1 MKQEIGGGRRS
12 LLTIAALFVLLLA
25 GCGASDGSS
34 GSGDQPDQGP
44 NQSGNLRTPVQELQ
58 PGDCFNTE
66 VGGGELTSVE
76 ITECSDPHR
85 FEVVSVLAYDGNA
98 KPSDAE
104 LVNWAR
110 AECVVVVEDILGANQ
125 IAQRLAFALP
135 SQADWAELG
144 DRNVICIHDAG
155 PDGVSTDLA
164 GMPTPDSSE
173 DLIAGPS
180 SDGDSDGEASVQE
193 TDEAP
198 IETEPVNYNLS
209 TYRIC
214 LHFDESLIDSRANED
229 CDSGF
234 VTDVNPD
241 LCPRGVLETLKW
253 SYDSYDCEA
262 SIYLAFWEY
271 AVSTLYGTPVRV
283 DGVYTPE
290 DYPKVKQFQSNMGLV
305 ADGHIGPL
313 TWGSVKEFDC
323 LSETDSEIQVCRGSQ
338 FAKWEPGAP
347 LPPIDSFPPQLLQ
360 LLQ

>member
-1 MKQEIGGGRRS
+1 MKQEIGRGKRF
-12 LLTIAALFVLLLA
+12 LIQIAPLFVLLPA
-25 GCGASDGSS
+25 GCGVADGSPQQ
-34 GSGDQPDQGP
+34 DQNLSP
-44 NQSGNLRTPVQELQ
+44 SEALRTPVQELQ
-58 PGDCFNTE
+58 PGDCFNTD
-66 VGGGELTSVE
+66 VGGGELASVE
-76 ITECSDPHR
+76 ITECSEPHR
-85 FEVVSVLAYDGNA
+85 FEVVSVLAFVGTA
-98 KPSDAE
+98 KPSDEE
-104 LVNWAR
+104 LVAWAR
-110 AECVVVVEDILGANQ
+110 TECVVAVDDILGVNQ
-125 IAQRLAFALP
+125 IAHRLAFALP
-135 SQADWAELG
+135 SEIDWTELG

-164 GMPTPDSSE
+164 RMPRPDNNR
-173 DLIAGPS
+173 DLIAGSS
-180 SDGDSDGEASVQE
+180 SDDDSDSGDPVQD
-193 TDEAP
+193 TDDEP
-198 IETEPVNYNLS
+198 IEREPVDYNLS

-214 LHFDESLIDSRANED
+214 LHFDESLIGSRADED

-253 SYDSYDCEA
+253 SYDSYSCEA

-271 AVSTLYGTPVRV
+271 AISTLYDTPVRV

-290 DYPKVKQFQSNMGLV
+290 DYPKVKQFQTDMGLV

-323 LSETDSEIQVCRGSQ
+323 LSETDSEIEVCRGSE

-347 LPPIDSFPPQLLQ
+347 LPPIEAFPPQLLE